1 MHTFI
6 KYCTRTT
13 CAFLLFV
20 LAHNNSVQAQD
31 IQAQTANHP
40 APQAVTISQEIRTQD
55 VPQQDVD
62 TREAGISDH
71 HRPGFFTEV
80 TTPQNLQDQ
89 APSQSSMTPLP
100 QSISVLIN
108 RALTDFE
115 TNNST
120 STVGEPSL
128 AYRGNEVLVTGNWY
142 ASFSTDGGSNFSFV
156 NPFNSFPTIP
166 GQGFCCDQVA
176 IYDPGNDVMIWYL
189 QYINDSNGNTGR
201 IAVAQGSD
209 IASQQWRI
217 YDLTPQN
224 VGGWNQEWFDY
235 PAITVS
241 NDFLYFTTNMFSTTA
256 NSYTRTL
263 GMRIPLTQL
272 ANYQPLSFDFF
283 DTNTAFSLR
292 PTRGAV
298 GTMHFGST
306 ISNTTL
312 RILTWPENS
321 LSISVDDVAIQFF
334 SNAQRVA
341 PGPDGRDWLGRADQR
356 INGGWKSGNQLGFA
370 WTAAQDANFPF
381 PHVRVAVVDAN
392 TRALLSQPHLWNPDF
407 AYAYP
412 ATSPNGNGTVGISV
426 SFGGNQLFP
435 SQAVGWF
442 DSASGT
448 WNLQTAASGT
458 DGPSAN
464 RWGDYFDVHAD
475 PTQNSAWVA
484 TGFTL
489 ENGPD
494 RTDVVPRFIKFDTT
508 GVVNPP
514 DTTVSIDIANLNPG
528 ETLTTGE
535 TLTVQATV
543 AVNGSPA
550 AGKTVT
556 FSSSNPA
563 QATVSPASGT
573 TNASGQVNATVEGQT
588 DNSGSVDITAT
599 SEGESATTTV
609 QVPDMSLIAILVLL
623 AGLLAAGAY
632 RKRYLA

>member
-1 MHTFI
+1 MNKSINYLAYVCCALIFI
-6 KYCTRTT
+6 
-13 CAFLLFV
+13 ALG
-20 LAHNNSVQAQD
+20 NINIVQSQD
-31 IQAQTANHP
+31 IQAQSAAVP
-40 APQAVTISQEIRTQD
+40 APQTVTISQEISTQD
-55 VPQQDVD
+55 VPQQDIN
-62 TREAGISDH
+62 TREANISAH
-71 HRPGFFTEV
+71 HRPGPFTAE
-80 TTPQNLQDQ
+80 TQPQNLQNQ
-89 APSQSSMTPLP
+89 APSQSSMTAVA
-100 QSISVLIN
+100 QAVSILTN
-108 RALTDFE
+108 RALSDSE

-128 AYRGNEVLVTGNWY
+128 AVRGNEVLITGNWY
-142 ASFSTDGGSNFSFV
+142 ASFSTDGGSTFSFV
-156 NPFNSFPTIP
+156 NPFTSFPTIP

-176 IYDPGNDVMIWYL
+176 IYDPVHDVMIWYL

-209 IASQQWRI
+209 ITSQQWRI
-217 YDLTPQN
+217 YDLTPQS

-241 NDFLYFTTNMFSTTA
+241 DDFLYFTTNLFTTTT

-263 GMRIPLTQL
+263 GMRIPLAEL
-272 ANYQPLSFDFF
+272 AAYQPLSLDFF

-312 RILTWPENS
+312 RVLTWPENS

-341 PGPDGRDWLGRADQR
+341 PGPDGRDWLGRVDQR
-356 INGGWKSGNQLGFA
+356 ITGAWKSGNQLGFA

-381 PHVRVAVVDAN
+381 PHVRVAIVDAN

-412 ATSPNGNGTVGISV
+412 ATSPNSNGTVGISV
-426 SFGGNQLFP
+426 AFGGNQFLP
-435 SQAVGWF
+435 SHALGWF
-442 DSASGT
+442 DSSSGT
-448 WNLQTAASGT
+448 WELTTAVSGT
-458 DGPSAN
+458 SGPNDN
-464 RWGDYFDVHAD
+464 RSGDYHDVQPH
-475 PTQNSAWVA
+475 PTMNSSWVA

-489 ENGPD
+489 EGGAS
-494 RTDVVPRFIKFDTT
+494 RTDVVPRFFKFDST
-508 GVVNPP
+508 GVTPP
-514 DTTVSIDIANLNPG
+514 DSTLRITLNNLNPG

-543 AVNGSPA
+543 TVGGSPA
-550 AGKTVT
+550 SGRTVT
-556 FSSSNPA
+556 FSSA
-563 QATVSPASGT
+563 DTGQATVSPASGT

-588 DNSGSVDITAT
+588 NNSGSVDITAT
-599 SEGESATTTV
+599 SEGQSATTSV
-609 QVPDMSLIAILVLL
+609 QVPDMSLIAVLVLL
-623 AGLLAAGAY
+623 IGLLAVGAF
-632 RKRYLA
+632 KRQSLA

>member
-1 MHTFI
+1 MNKPINYFAHVV
-6 KYCTRTT
+6 
-13 CAFLLFV
+13 CALMLLI
-20 LAHNNSVQAQD
+20 LGNINTIQAQD
-31 IQAQTANHP
+31 IQAQSVTVP
-40 APQAVTISQEIRTQD
+40 APQAVSISQEISTQD
-55 VPQQDVD
+55 VPQQDIN
-62 TREAGISDH
+62 TREANISEH
-71 HRPGFFTEV
+71 HRPGPFTAE
-80 TTPQNLQDQ
+80 TQPQNLQDQ
-89 APSQSSMTPLP
+89 APSQSSMTAVAQAVSILTNRPL
-100 QSISVLIN
+100 SDL
-108 RALTDFE
+108 E

-128 AYRGNEVLVTGNWY
+128 AVRGNEVLVTGNWY
-142 ASFSTDGGSNFSFV
+142 ASFSTDGGSTFSFV
-156 NPFNSFPTIP
+156 NPFTSFPTIP

-176 IYDPGNDVMIWYL
+176 IYDPVHDVMIWYL
-189 QYINDSNGNTGR
+189 QYINDSSGNTGR

-209 IASQQWRI
+209 ITSQQWRI

-241 NDFLYFTTNMFSTTA
+241 EDFLYFTTNMFSTTT

-263 GMRIPLTQL
+263 GMRIPLDEL
-272 ANYQPLSFDFF
+272 AGYQSLSLDFF

-312 RILTWPENS
+312 RVLTWPENS
-321 LSISVDDVAIQFF
+321 LSIDVDDVAIQFF

-341 PGPDGRDWLGRADQR
+341 PGPDGRDWLGRVDQR
-356 INGGWKSGNQLGFA
+356 ITGGWKSGNQLGFA
-370 WTAAQDANFPF
+370 WTAAQDSNFPF
-381 PHVRVAVVDAN
+381 PHVRVAVIDAN

-412 ATSPNGNGTVGISV
+412 ATSPNNNGTVGISV
-426 SFGGNQLFP
+426 GFGGNQFLP
-435 SQAVGWF
+435 SQALGWF

-448 WNLQTAASGT
+448 WQLTTAVSGT
-458 DGPSAN
+458 SGPNDN
-464 RWGDYFDVHAD
+464 RSGDYHDVHAH
-475 PTQNSAWVA
+475 PAMSTSWVA

-489 ENGPD
+489 EGGAN
-494 RTDVVPRFIKFDTT
+494 RTDVVPRFFKFDST
-508 GVVNPP
+508 GVTPP
-514 DTTVSIDIANLNPG
+514 DSTLLITLNNLNPG

-543 AVNGSPA
+543 TVGGSPA
-550 AGKTVT
+550 SGKTVT
-556 FSSSNPA
+556 FSSA
-563 QATVSPASGT
+563 DTGQATVSPASGT

-599 SEGESATTTV
+599 SEGQSATTTV
-609 QVPDMSLIAILVLL
+609 QVPDMSLIAILLLLVGLLL
-623 AGLLAAGAY
+623 AGTFKRRSLA
-632 RKRYLA
+632 